1 MSKKTGINE
10 PTLSLIIKAKNTRK
24 YLSEKVSEKVSWRD
38 IYRIISLYV
47 THNQFI
53 DYIVMIRKSV
63 LKL

>member
-24 YLSEKVSEKVSWRD
+24 YLSEKVSEKFSWRD

-47 THNQFI
+47 THKNI
-53 DYIVMIRKSV
+53 SIY
-63 LKL
+63 